1 MADTGRTGSCY
12 GQRVREW
19 PTEGSP
25 ATLSVHR
32 AREEVPVTVGRTVK
46 VKKETGTTR
55 PPEAIDPDK
64 EIAATAIPPG

>member
-1 MADTGRTGSCY
+1 
-12 GQRVREW
+12 
-19 PTEGSP
+19 
-25 ATLSVHR
+25 
-32 AREEVPVTVGRTVK
+32 VTVGRTVK